1 MPVWAWILIA
11 LAIVALIALVAWTA
25 TRSVRTERLR
35 KSFGPEYDRTVEAS
49 DGRREAEAELDAR
62 RRRREE
68 LDIRPLDPA
77 SSRRYAQLWTDAQR
91 RFVDAPKEAVGE
103 ADALVTR
110 VMRERGYPTEG
121 FEQRSSDVSVDHPEV
136 VENYRAAHAISLA
149 NEQGLAN
156 TEELRRA
163 MVHYR
168 AMFAVLLDTD
178 GQGATTMREAR

>member
-11 LAIVALIALVAWTA
+11 LAIVALIAVVAWTA

-35 KSFGPEYDRTVEAS
+35 KRFGPEYDRTVEAAP
-49 DGRREAEAELDAR
+49 GRREAEAELDAR

-68 LDIRPLDPA
+68 LDIRTLDPA
-77 SSRRYAQLWTDAQR
+77 AVQRYAQRWTDAQR
-91 RFVDAPKEAVGE
+91 RFVDEPPEAVRE
-103 ADALVTR
+103 ADVLVVE

-121 FEQRSSDVSVDHPEV
+121 FEQRSSDVSVDHPDV

-149 NEQGLAN
+149 NDQGLAS

-168 AMFAVLLDTD
+168 ALFQDLLET
-178 GQGATTMREAR
+178 GHRNTMREAR